1 MAVKWLHDQGGQDLR
16 LLREKDPKLNR
27 VIGLLL
33 QHPLLRNLPPEIQQ
47 AFSDS
52 VKKLGAVVGGVGMTI
67 TLYEALQKVRD
78 FYLKPKAFLRKLVG
92 DLVFDRLVSYGE
104 IYVKNLLYVYLG
116 ALRIGSHSL
125 IAKDSEPSLFY
136 DAAMDCAKTLH
147 WHVVAQ
153 LARHSKHRPVVV
165 CRSGEGLSNR
175 AAILQHQWIDWLE
188 FLEFFMSHP
197 FSRVEAESEQIQLAG
212 NVIHVTRSDSHSVM
226 SPDSLAT
233 IAAEYSGTHMQV
245 EGGPEKLT
253 WEVIADANFP
263 TAGLG
268 KRERMQRI
276 NDVLSNQP
284 DAAVLT
290 HDGVNF
296 AFLGGVRI
304 VIPYQRVDVI
314 VQRVKDAQPL
324 WWRSVVLDGWR
335 KGKDRLGHEAFSI
348 KFDEQVE
355 LVRAA
360 SRLRGQLEEAYQ

>member
-1 MAVKWLHDQGGQDLR
+1 
-16 LLREKDPKLNR
+16 
-27 VIGLLL
+27 
-33 QHPLLRNLPPEIQQ
+33 
-47 AFSDS
+47 
-52 VKKLGAVVGGVGMTI
+52 
-67 TLYEALQKVRD
+67 
-78 FYLKPKAFLRKLVG
+78 
-92 DLVFDRLVSYGE
+92 
-104 IYVKNLLYVYLG
+104 
-116 ALRIGSHSL
+116 
-125 IAKDSEPSLFY
+125 
-136 DAAMDCAKTLH
+136 
-147 WHVVAQ
+147 
-153 LARHSKHRPVVV
+153 
-165 CRSGEGLSNR
+165 
-175 AAILQHQWIDWLE
+175 
-188 FLEFFMSHP
+188 
-197 FSRVEAESEQIQLAG
+197 
-212 NVIHVTRSDSHSVM
+212 
-226 SPDSLAT
+226 
-233 IAAEYSGTHMQV
+233 MQV